1 MATLE
6 DVARQ
11 AGVSISTVSRTINR
25 PDMVNDD
32 TRTRV
37 KAAIDDLGYQP
48 NRVARRLRRLDG
60 RAHMLGLL
68 IPDIQNPFYSDVVRG
83 AEDVAYA
90 RDAAVI
96 LCNTDETSDR
106 EQFYVDVLK
115 AESADGV
122 ILPPIARSDLNLDIK
137 NIGMPLV
144 FFDRRI
150 SDASVDTVVVDNE
163 RGARDIVNH
172 LIELGHRR
180 IGLIN
185 GPETIATSAERAAG
199 YRRALHDQGIPFDDE
214 LVREGR
220 PIRDAGKALTDEL
233 LRLDHAPSALFA
245 ANNQLAL
252 GVLESV
258 REHDLRI
265 PEDIAVVTFDDA
277 PWAKLLDPPLTT
289 VRQPSYEMGRRAADL
304 LFDRIASPD
313 RAAAL
318 IVLQPEL
325 VVRASCGSQ
334 MDA

>member
-11 AGVSISTVSRTINR
+11 AGVSVSTVSRTINR
-25 PDMVNDD
+25 PDMVNAD

-37 KAAIDDLGYQP
+37 EAAIDDLEYRP

-83 AEDVAYA
+83 VEDVAYA

-199 YRRALHDQGIPFDDE
+199 YRRALHDHGIPFDDE

-220 PIRDAGKALTDEL
+220 PTRDAGKALTDEL

-258 REHDLRI
+258 REHDLRV

-289 VRQPSYEMGRRAADL
+289 VRQPSYEMGRRAAEL

-325 VVRASCGSQ
+325 VVRASCGSG
-334 MDA
+334 MDT